1 MSERAP
7 LSDLPLFAPAAV
19 TDTAVRAVHDHA
31 EDRHAEFLDRVR
43 RILAGMYAGSETAI
57 STDEAWSAMERYGIR
72 IPEGCSPNV
81 LGSLF
86 SGWDRAQ
93 PIGWTRSKRPGANAN
108 LLRTW
113 VIE

>member
-7 LSDLPLFAPAAV
+7 LSELPLFAPPVESAAV
-19 TDTAVRAVHDHA
+19 QAVHDRA
-31 EDRHAEFLDRVR
+31 EDTHAEFLDRVR
-43 RILAGMYAGSETAI
+43 RILAGMYASGGYVI
-57 STDEAWSAMERYGIR
+57 STDEAWAAMERYGIR

-86 SGWDRAQ
+86 SGWERAT
-93 PIGWTRSKRPGANAN
+93 PVGWTRSKRPGANAN

-113 VIE
+113 EIG